1 MPLYKTLAVRPDISI
16 YLWKVEEQ
24 EDVLNAP
31 LTLTENSLNRLGGMK
46 SELHR
51 RGFLSI
57 RHLLAEAGYEDHDL
71 YYDALGKPHLNDGS
85 QISITHSHTF
95 TGIIVSKQTRVGI
108 DIEKQRDKIT
118 RIAHKFTDLDYDH
131 NDKDTELV
139 RKLTV
144 LWGAKESIYKI
155 LSTPGISFYQ
165 HIDIQGFELV
175 DGKTTGKANFQGRR
189 SQYNISFLEF
199 EGFTCVYAL
208 LNSG

>member
-1 MPLYKTLAVRPDISI
+1 MPLYKTLAVNPDITV

-24 EDVLNAP
+24 ESDLVAP
-31 LTLTENSLNRLGGMK
+31 LTLTANSRNRLGGMK

-57 RHLLAEAGYEDHDL
+57 RHLLAEASYQDDDL
-71 YYDALGKPHLNDGS
+71 YYDDLGKPHLRDGNH
-85 QISITHSHTF
+85 ISITHSHTF
-95 TGIIVSKQTRVGI
+95 TGIIVSKHIKVGI
-108 DIEKQRDKIT
+108 DIEKQRDKIA
-118 RIAHKFTDLDYDH
+118 RIAHKFTDLEHDRRSQEP
-131 NDKDTELV
+131 ELV

-165 HIDIQGFELV
+165 HIDIKGFELSHGITNGV
-175 DGKTTGKANFQGRR
+175 ANFLGEQTK
-189 SQYNISFLEF
+189 YDISFLEF

-208 LNSG
+208 RS

>member
-1 MPLYKTLAVRPDISI
+1 MPLYKTLVVNPDICI

-24 EDVLNAP
+24 ESALAAS
-31 LTLTENSLNRLGGMK
+31 LALTENSKQRLGGMK

-57 RHLLAEAGYEDHDL
+57 RHLLAEAGYQDSDL
-71 YYDALGKPHLNDGS
+71 YYDALGKPHLQDGNL
-85 QISITHSHTF
+85 ISITHSHIF
-95 TGIIVSKQTRVGI
+95 TGIIVSKEIRVGI
-108 DIEKQRDKIT
+108 DIEKQREKIA
-118 RIAHKFTDLDYDH
+118 RIAHKFTDLDHDRTSL
-131 NDKDTELV
+131 DPQLV

-165 HIDIQGFELV
+165 HIDIKGFELNQGNTSGV
-175 DGKTTGKANFQGRR
+175 ANFKGEQ
-189 SQYNISFLEF
+189 SEYDISFMEF

-208 LNSG
+208 HT